1 MKSPTYLKSLDH
13 YKYLVKHGKIT
24 VFKCGGQVVKAQPIT
39 TKRSHITV
47 TQHLLWHTLV
57 DGLWDIMRE
66 TNLPPNSFVNHMEH
80 FQINLDKIY
89 IMANDGSLMIIGG
102 RDRKKY

>member
-1 MKSPTYLKSLDH
+1 
-13 YKYLVKHGKIT
+13 
-24 VFKCGGQVVKAQPIT
+24 
-39 TKRSHITV
+39 
-47 TQHLLWHTLV
+47 
-57 DGLWDIMRE
+57 MRE